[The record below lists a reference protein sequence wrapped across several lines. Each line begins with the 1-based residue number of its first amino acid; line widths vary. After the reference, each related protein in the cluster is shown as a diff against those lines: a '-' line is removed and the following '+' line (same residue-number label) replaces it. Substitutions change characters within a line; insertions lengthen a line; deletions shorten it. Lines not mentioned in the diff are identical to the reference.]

1 MPKQILNFYFSSDS
15 KLLLLYAVTCDTLF
29 SKRVIIVR
37 PFLLITGKKSSDWS
51 ICSLVIKIPLLV
63 FNNIYK
69 WFTKHEKILLAKK
82 KHEKS
87 NLKRVQRENSVKW
100 NKKKNCRRKS
110 VLHAK
115 NATEKE
121 NMHQGK
127 ITTWKRCIMKKKKKK
142 KKCCINR

>member
-1 MPKQILNFYFSSDS
+1 MPKEILNFYFSSDS
-15 KLLLLYAVTCDTLF
+15 KLFLLYAVTCDTLF

-63 FNNIYK
+63 FNNIYE
-69 WFTKHEKILLAKK
+69 WFTKHEKILLGKK

-100 NKKKNCRRKS
+100 NKKKTVEEKTCCMQKMQQRKKICIS
-110 VLHAK
+110 
-115 NATEKE
+115 EKLQHE
-121 NMHQGK
+121 NSA
-127 ITTWKRCIMKKKKKK
+127 
-142 KKCCINR
+142 